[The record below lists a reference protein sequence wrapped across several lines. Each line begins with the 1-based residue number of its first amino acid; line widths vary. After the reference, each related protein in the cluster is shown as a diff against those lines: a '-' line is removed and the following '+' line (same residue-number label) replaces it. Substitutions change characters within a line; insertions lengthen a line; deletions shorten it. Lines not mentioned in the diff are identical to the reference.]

1 MTRRQRRRRCRIC
14 GGLYWPNAKTKTR
27 QQVCSSPE
35 CQERRHRE
43 GDDAWHARHPD
54 YDVARRLRTLKDR
67 LLRSGDAAEV
77 VRKEEPPVC
86 ALPADEVKEQ
96 FGTDGLAI
104 LVILARLMRMGQPG
118 RGRGQPTEIT
128 EEAVFGSVATAA
140 RQDAATVGNCGKNC
154 QPSVCCGTD
163 GQLDVGAR
171 KTRYRYISRKSLG
184 NSATKIRSLARRD
197 AELTRHNHGEI
208 WQLKSGTS
216 QDETAPGT
224 LISRLSAAAHQ
235 GRTSGGYGLPQEG

>member
-14 GGLYWPNAKTKTR
+14 GGLYWPNAKTRTR

-67 LLRSGDAAEV
+67 LLRSGDVAEV
-77 VRKEEPPVC
+77 VRREEPPVC

-104 LVILARLMRMGQPG
+104 LVILARLLRKGQPG
-118 RGRGQPTEIT
+118 RGHGQPIEIA
-128 EEAVFGSVATAA
+128 EETGLGSVATAA
-140 RQDAATVGNCGKNC
+140 LQEAATVGNCGKNC
-154 QPSVCCGTD
+154 QSGVCCGTD

-171 KTRYRYISRKSLG
+171 KTRYGHISRKSLG
-184 NSATKIRSLARRD
+184 NSASKIRDLARRD
-197 AELTRHNHGEI
+197 IELTRHNHLVI
-208 WQLKSGTS
+208 RQVKSGTS

-224 LISRLSAAAHQ
+224 LISRLSAAAHE